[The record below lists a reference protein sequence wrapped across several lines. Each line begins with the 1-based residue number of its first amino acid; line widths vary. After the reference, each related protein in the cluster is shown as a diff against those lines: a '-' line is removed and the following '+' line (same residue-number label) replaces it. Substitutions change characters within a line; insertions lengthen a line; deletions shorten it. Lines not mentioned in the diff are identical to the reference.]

1 MAKRP
6 LARGDPLTETGGC
19 ANPVMRSLHAI
30 GGALL
35 VRGTLHRVA
44 RSCRHKPQ
52 HLALPAAHNHQHA
65 KGDNR
70 SLHQT
75 PHSKKVKGRDS

>member
-6 LARGDPLTETGGC
+6 LARGDPLSETGGRG
-19 ANPVMRSLHAI
+19 NPVMRSFYAI

-35 VRGTLHRVA
+35 VHRALHRVA

-65 KGDNR
+65 KRDNR